1 MLPFSVSFMSFKR
14 TFCDDDDSMVLKV
27 RKEKM
32 RKILESV
39 RRRERMMSKAVL
51 HYISDR
57 FAMTTMMITK

>member
-1 MLPFSVSFMSFKR
+1 MACKR
-14 TFCDDDDSMVLKV
+14 TFCDDDDDDDDSMVLKA

-57 FAMTTMMITK
+57 FAMTTTMITK

>member
-1 MLPFSVSFMSFKR
+1 MFSVSFMSFKR
-14 TFCDDDDSMVLKV
+14 MFCDDDDSMDLKV

-57 FAMTTMMITK
+57 FAMTTTTITK

>member
-1 MLPFSVSFMSFKR
+1 MSFSFSFKR
-14 TFCDDDDSMVLKV
+14 MFCVDDDSMVLKV

-57 FAMTTMMITK
+57 FAMTTTMITK

>member
-1 MLPFSVSFMSFKR
+1 M
-14 TFCDDDDSMVLKV
+14 FCDDDDSMVLKV

-51 HYISDR
+51 HYFSDR

>member
-1 MLPFSVSFMSFKR
+1 MSFKR
-14 TFCDDDDSMVLKV
+14 MVCDDDDSKMVLKV

>member
-1 MLPFSVSFMSFKR
+1 MACKR
-14 TFCDDDDSMVLKV
+14 TFCDDDDDSMVLKA

>member
-1 MLPFSVSFMSFKR
+1 MAFKR
-14 TFCDDDDSMVLKV
+14 TFCDDDDDDSKVLKV

-57 FAMTTMMITK
+57 FAMTTTMITK